1 MWRSLPFR
9 IRALLVSAIVIVA
22 VSAAF
27 RAEMS
32 GQGKRTTSDDVGIE
46 ASTSA
51 FGFRKPQVSPRLARF
66 VDSFVK
72 VGTSTLISE
81 DAPVPRVNSIASS
94 TAVASDTVTAEAYLV
109 GNLQTGEIY
118 SYLNP
123 DHSYAIAS
131 ISKLV
136 TVLVARDA
144 LKSDQPILIT
154 PSMLEPYGEEGGL
167 RLGDTLTAH
176 ELTYPLILESSNDAA
191 EALAEAAGRD
201 VFIKSMNDLV
211 EGLGMKKTH
220 FDEPSGLS
228 PGDVS
233 SARDLF
239 KFARHL
245 YHDEPSILELTRL
258 PSYAFATTSIAIAPG
273 TLSTTST
280 ATSTERGAYAFKN
293 TNPFVGDPHYI
304 GGKTGRTNA
313 ALESMLSMFR
323 YEIHGRLYP
332 IAIVVLRS
340 QIGNRQ
346 YDSSTLYSR
355 LMNKLESKPVSRDN

>member
-9 IRALLVSAIVIVA
+9 IRALLVSAIAVIV

-32 GQGKRTTSDDVGIE
+32 GQGTRTTSDGVAVE

-81 DAPVPRVNSIASS
+81 DAPIPRVNSVASS
-94 TAVASDTVTAEAYLV
+94 TVVAPDTVTAEAYLV
-109 GNLQTGEIY
+109 GNLQTGEVY

-136 TVLVARDA
+136 TVLVARDV
-144 LKSDQPILIT
+144 LKSDQPVFIT

-220 FDEPSGLS
+220 FDESSGLS

-245 YHDEPSILELTRL
+245 YRYEPSILELTRL
-258 PSYAFATTSIAIAPG
+258 PSYAFATTS
-273 TLSTTST
+273 T
-280 ATSTERGAYAFKN
+280 ATSTERGPYAFKN

-323 YEIHGRLYP
+323 YEIHGKVYP